1 MNKISKVIFIFGL
14 MSGLGMISTPVQA
27 QLGIVEIIRQGI
39 KRAIKAVDLKI
50 QRLQNQAI
58 WLQNA
63 QKILENNLS
72 KLKLSEIASW
82 SDRQRLQYQKYYA
95 ELSQVKSLISQY
107 QRLREISE
115 RQVNLVK
122 EYRRVWQIIKSAGL
136 YSPQE
141 MEFMAEV
148 YSGMLEESLGN
159 VDRIG
164 GIIGSFSLQM
174 SDAAR
179 LALINQA
186 ADELQENY
194 DALNRFNTE
203 NILLGL
209 QRGKETRELKQLRWF
224 YDLGGN

>member
-1 MNKISKVIFIFGL
+1 MNKFSKVIFILGL
-14 MSGLGMISTPVQA
+14 MSSIGLVNRPVHA

-39 KRAIKAVDLKI
+39 KRVIKAVDLKI

-82 SDRQRLQYQKYYA
+82 TDRQRLQYQQYYE
-95 ELSQVKSLISQY
+95 ELSQVKSLITQY

-115 RQVNLVK
+115 RQVNLIK
-122 EYRRVWQIIKSAGL
+122 EYQRVWHIIKSGDL
-136 YSPQE
+136 YSPE
-141 MEFMAEV
+141 ETEFMAGV
-148 YSGMLEESLGN
+148 YGGMLDESLRN
-159 VDRIG
+159 VDRIA
-164 GIIGSFSLQM
+164 GIIGSFSLQL

-179 LALINQA
+179 LDLINQA

-194 DALNRFNTE
+194 DDLRKFNTE
-203 NILLGL
+203 NMLLGL
-209 QRGKETRELKQLRWF
+209 QREKETRELKQLKWL
-224 YDLGGN
+224 YNLDN

>member
-1 MNKISKVIFIFGL
+1 MIFIFGL
-14 MSGLGMISTPVQA
+14 MSSLGMISTPVQA

-39 KRAIKAVDLKI
+39 KRVIKAVDLKI

-122 EYRRVWQIIKSAGL
+122 EYRRVWHLIKSAGL

-141 MEFMAEV
+141 MEFMAQV

-179 LALINQA
+179 LALINQV

-203 NILLGL
+203 NMLLGL

-224 YDLGGN
+224 YDLRGN

>member
-1 MNKISKVIFIFGL
+1 MNKISKVIFILGL
-14 MSGLGMISTPVQA
+14 VSCIGLVSTPVHG
-27 QLGIVEIIRQGI
+27 QLGIVELIRQGI
-39 KRAIKAVDLKI
+39 KRVIKAVDLKI

-82 SDRQRLQYQKYYA
+82 TDRQRLQYQQYYE
-95 ELSQVKSLISQY
+95 ELSQVKSLITQY

-115 RQVNLVK
+115 RQVNLIK
-122 EYRRVWQIIKSAGL
+122 EYQRVWHIIKSGGL

-141 MEFMAEV
+141 MEFMAGV
-148 YSGMLEESLGN
+148 YSGMLDESLRN
-159 VDRIG
+159 VDRIA
-164 GIIGSFSLQM
+164 GIIGSFSLQL

-179 LALINQA
+179 LDLINQA

-194 DALNRFNTE
+194 DDLRKFNTE
-203 NILLGL
+203 NMLLGL
-209 QRGKETRELKQLRWF
+209 QREKETRELKQLKWL
-224 YDLGGN
+224 YNLDN

>member
-39 KRAIKAVDLKI
+39 KRVIKAVDLKI

-82 SDRQRLQYQKYYA
+82 TDRQRLQYQKYYA

-107 QRLREISE
+107 QQLREISE

>member
-1 MNKISKVIFIFGL
+1 MIFIFGL

>member
-39 KRAIKAVDLKI
+39 KRVIKAVDLKI

>member
-1 MNKISKVIFIFGL
+1 
-14 MSGLGMISTPVQA
+14 
-27 QLGIVEIIRQGI
+27 
-39 KRAIKAVDLKI
+39 
-50 QRLQNQAI
+50 
-58 WLQNA
+58 
-63 QKILENNLS
+63 
-72 KLKLSEIASW
+72 
-82 SDRQRLQYQKYYA
+82 
-95 ELSQVKSLISQY
+95 
-107 QRLREISE
+107 
-115 RQVNLVK
+115 
-122 EYRRVWQIIKSAGL
+122 
-136 YSPQE
+136 
-141 MEFMAEV
+141 
-148 YSGMLEESLGN
+148 SLGN